1 MSASKAAAAIEALNA
16 ASLTPDDI
24 RAVLSAATRWYAS
37 AVEDSGQEFAPIDG
51 SISATEAITLACA
64 LLRAQDLTPFDLALW
79 FSRGAPASGE
89 RR

>member
-1 MSASKAAAAIEALNA
+1 MSASEALETLNG

-37 AVEDSGQEFAPIDG
+37 AVEASGREFPPVDAT
-51 SISATEAITLACA
+51 ISATEAVTLACA

-79 FSRGAPASGE
+79 FSRGAPAPGE
-89 RR
+89 QQ